1 MAQLPH
7 IKGTADDGPIN
18 GLIDATN
25 SQNSPFLAAHAAAAI
40 GRFLIENHET
50 AVGPEWLS
58 NVVPLVGDAEIDE
71 KLVDK
76 MYASLTEASALQH
89 SGCSPVLF
97 VAVLLVAVLI
107 GIGWWFLA

>member
-25 SQNSPFLAAHAAAAI
+25 AENSPFIAAHAAAAI
-40 GRFLIENHET
+40 GRFLAENHEM

-58 NVVPLVGDAEIDE
+58 KVMPLIGDAKVDD

-76 MYASLTEASALQH
+76 MHARLTEASELQH
-89 SGCSPVLF
+89 SGCSPVFL
-97 VAVLLVAVLI
+97 VAVLLAVLV
-107 GIGWWFLA
+107 GIVWWFLA